1 MDPVWNGL
9 KPTPVLV
16 TRGAG
21 RCAHPTLWAAV
32 CVAALALAHANRGCC
47 EVILAA
53 ASDRPSVVVVRCGK
67 CSVLYRTPTAATN
80 ANTLS
85 HSPATPPH
93 PPPHTHQ
100 AEVAFNLGLIDT
112 RQRREAEAIQFEV
125 VELVRDRQWVA
136 ARRRSDEL
144 LAYITTASA
153 SATLEDIRRDKA
165 YDAEDRVS
173 AYLNLPG
180 GREERTGVGV
190 RGS

>member
-1 MDPVWNGL
+1 M
-9 KPTPVLV
+9 
-16 TRGAG
+16 
-21 RCAHPTLWAAV
+21 
-32 CVAALALAHANRGCC
+32 
-47 EVILAA
+47 
-53 ASDRPSVVVVRCGK
+53 
-67 CSVLYRTPTAATN
+67 
-80 ANTLS
+80 
-85 HSPATPPH
+85 
-93 PPPHTHQ
+93 
-100 AEVAFNLGLIDT
+100 GLIDT